1 MSRNHR
7 WKALFPILQMTKNMT
22 AKELHKKTKGR
33 VSLSTIKNWKSGR
46 VSYPRFETMQTVLI
60 SLGYTFDIVPNKV
73 VSQSLKAHAKQER
86 EQFIKD
92 NQNRLNLIGV

>member
-60 SLGYTFDIVPNKV
+60 SLGYTFDIVKNKSNS
-73 VSQSLKAHAKQER
+73 VSHSVKKER
-86 EQFIKD
+86 ESFIKD
-92 NQNRLNLIGV
+92 HAYWTGETIS